1 MLPVLLA
8 MFLSDTVRTAVNKV
22 NGRVTVELDPVKMC
36 SFIVIEKKDQAM
48 YYIFSKT
55 NIKIKFLLHFM

>member
-36 SFIVIEKKDQAM
+36 SFIVIEKKD
-48 YYIFSKT
+48 
-55 NIKIKFLLHFM
+55 